1 MIINY
6 CYTIPRITSGW
17 PPSSPLWTPEDRT
30 SRAKELMKALLH
42 SDRFSY
48 QDFKEL
54 TDMVDKKMVWREGE
68 RE

>member
-17 PPSSPLWTPEDRT
+17 PPSSPLWTPEDRS
-30 SRAKELMKALLH
+30 SRAKELMKKLLEGDTLT
-42 SDRFSY
+42 SEE
-48 QDFKEL
+48 FKEL
-54 TDMVDKKMVWREGE
+54 TKVVDRRMDWREEE